1 MSNWLDLPNTSN
13 RFIQTYVKG
22 FMDIS
27 GGKLIIRNDDASFNN
42 RLFVGGDTSLNSL
55 LYVANDITTNK
66 RLFTMGDASLNGNLF
81 INYDVSMNSRL
92 VVGSD
97 ITTNKRLFT
106 LGDASLNGNLF
117 VNYDVSMNS
126 RLTVG
131 SDITTNKRLFTLG
144 DASLNGN
151 LFVNYDV
158 SMNSKLTVGSD
169 ITTNKRLLTLGDA
182 SLNGNLFVNYD
193 VSINSNLAVGGD
205 VNIGNRLFANGHV
218 LFNNGL
224 IVKGD
229 CKFENIEFKMD
240 ENTLIPS
247 DNIRG
252 GVTNAFGKFTYDFVG
267 KTLYDIDSD
276 RFLITRMVAD
286 VERYNFIY
294 ANTDLSIKGNI
305 ASTNDISLVGNL
317 YVGNNISISG
327 RSSATSFET
336 ESDYRI
342 KANVKSLLDTS
353 FTVDLLKPV
362 TYINKKLNRQD
373 IGFIAHEVKEQIPFL
388 VRGDKDDNELQ
399 SINYNGIIGLLTK
412 EIQELKIQN
421 KMILKRLN
429 DAGI

>member
-1 MSNWLDLPNTSN
+1 
-13 RFIQTYVKG
+13 
-22 FMDIS
+22 
-27 GGKLIIRNDDASFNN
+27 
-42 RLFVGGDTSLNSL
+42 
-55 LYVANDITTNK
+55 
-66 RLFTMGDASLNGNLF
+66 
-81 INYDVSMNSRL
+81 MNSRL

-169 ITTNKRLLTLGDA
+169 AAINKRLLTLGDA

-205 VNIGNRLFANGHV
+205 VNIGNRLFAYEDVIFYGN
-218 LFNNGL
+218 L
-224 IVKGD
+224 IVEGNSKLKGVYLD
-229 CKFENIEFKMD
+229 IDDNV
-240 ENTLIPS
+240 LIPS
-247 DNIRG
+247 KNIYG
-252 GVTNAFGKFTYDFVG
+252 GVNNEFGNFTYQFIG

-276 RFLITRMVAD
+276 RFLITRMVD
-286 VERYNFIY
+286 NTERYNFIY
-294 ANTDLSIKGNI
+294 STTDLSIGGNI
-305 ASTNDISLVGNL
+305 FCYYDMSVNGNL
-317 YVGNNISISG
+317 SLGNNISISG
-327 RSSATSFET
+327 RSSATTFET

-373 IGFIAHEVKEQIPFL
+373 IGFIAHEVQEQIPFL
-388 VRGDKDDNELQ
+388 VTGEKDGEELQ
-399 SINYNGIIGLLTK
+399 SLNYTAIIGILTK
-412 EIQELKIQN
+412 EIQELKREM
-421 KMILKRLN
+421 KEVKTELALLKK
-429 DAGI
+429 

>member
-1 MSNWLDLPNTSN
+1 
-13 RFIQTYVKG
+13 
-22 FMDIS
+22 
-27 GGKLIIRNDDASFNN
+27 
-42 RLFVGGDTSLNSL
+42 
-55 LYVANDITTNK
+55 
-66 RLFTMGDASLNGNLF
+66 
-81 INYDVSMNSRL
+81 
-92 VVGSD
+92 
-97 ITTNKRLFT
+97 
-106 LGDASLNGNLF
+106 
-117 VNYDVSMNS
+117 
-126 RLTVG
+126 
-131 SDITTNKRLFTLG
+131 
-144 DASLNGN
+144 
-151 LFVNYDV
+151 
-158 SMNSKLTVGSD
+158 
-169 ITTNKRLLTLGDA
+169 
-182 SLNGNLFVNYD
+182 
-193 VSINSNLAVGGD
+193 
-205 VNIGNRLFANGHV
+205 
-218 LFNNGL
+218 
-224 IVKGD
+224 
-229 CKFENIEFKMD
+229 
-240 ENTLIPS
+240 
-247 DNIRG
+247 
-252 GVTNAFGKFTYDFVG
+252 
-267 KTLYDIDSD
+267 
-276 RFLITRMVAD
+276 MVAD

-421 KMILKRLN
+421 KLILKRLN